1 MLQGMETSTS
11 EVVNG
16 SELVRMTKL
25 NLRSLAE
32 TSKQIDEYLKYISTS
47 TIDQTN
53 TSQEVNQKINGIATL
68 ARTNSTEAQ
77 NVVQSLRT
85 LVSEA
90 ENLQFSISQF
100 KLED

>member
-1 MLQGMETSTS
+1 METSTA

-32 TSKQIDEYLKYISTS
+32 TSQQIDQYLKSISTN

-53 TSQEVNQKINGIATL
+53 TSRQVNEKINGIALVAKT
-68 ARTNSTEAQ
+68 TSNEAQ
-77 NVVQSLRT
+77 TVVQSLRT
-85 LVSEA
+85 LVEEA
-90 ENLQFSISQF
+90 ENLQSSISQF
-100 KLED
+100 KL